1 MWAMGH
7 CICQILTVFVVACQ
21 PLLSFCA
28 TQPDPLAQE
37 KQLIKMGKLP
47 QAEAALRNASQANP
61 NSSAVH
67 GLLGEV
73 LLKEQKYEDSVQEL
87 GLAAQA
93 NPDSLHYVVLLSEAL
108 IGWRHFGVAVDYLNA
123 VKPKFDGHAELHYLT
138 ALALYSENNL
148 KDAKPEI
155 ETALRLQPNLA
166 QASYLLAGCVA
177 SEGDYSQAEDIFS
190 ALIKKHPHNPQY
202 WIGLAQVRAKE
213 NKNAESVSAA
223 RRALSLAPRNAH
235 VQYVTATVLMQSGNF
250 SEAVSMF
257 EKLERLNSNVLEV
270 HVALARLY
278 AHQGRRELAHKEAGL
293 AEALQQKN
301 SSQPEQKPAAAAEY
315 PAPQ

>member
-1 MWAMGH
+1 MGH
-7 CICQILTVFVVACQ
+7 CWCRTLTVLLLACFSV
-21 PLLSFCA
+21 LSFCA
-28 TQPDPLAQE
+28 TQPDPLARAKE
-37 KQLIKMGKLP
+37 LIKMGKLQ
-47 QAEAALRNASQANP
+47 QAEAVLRTASQASP
-61 NSSAVH
+61 DSSDLH

-93 NPDSLHYVVLLSEAL
+93 SPDSLHYVVLLSEAL

-123 VKPKFDGHAELHYLT
+123 VKPKFDGHAEFHYLT

-166 QASYLLAGCVA
+166 QASYLLGGCVA
-177 SEGDYSQAEDIFS
+177 SEGDYSQAESIFS
-190 ALIKKHPHNPQY
+190 ALTNKHPRNPQY
-202 WIGLAQVRAKE
+202 WTGLAQVLAKQ
-213 NKNAESVSAA
+213 NKNVEAVRAA

-250 SEAVSMF
+250 PEAVSMF
-257 EKLERLNSNVLEV
+257 EKLERLNGNVLEV

-278 AHQGRRELAHKEAGL
+278 AHQGRHDLAHKEAEL
-293 AEALQQKN
+293 AQALQQAN
-301 SSQPEQKPAAAAEY
+301 SSQDQKPAATAEY
-315 PAPQ
+315 PAQ

>member
-7 CICQILTVFVVACQ
+7 CWCRALTVFVLACQ
-21 PLLSFCA
+21 PLLSFCEI
-28 TQPDPLAQE
+28 QPDPLARGKE
-37 KQLIKMGKLP
+37 LIKTGKLQ
-47 QAEAALRNASQANP
+47 QAEAVLRDASQANP
-61 NSSAVH
+61 NSSDLH

-73 LLKEQKYEDSVQEL
+73 LLKEQRYEDSVQEL

-93 NPDSLHYVVLLSEAL
+93 SPDSLQYVVLLSEAL

-123 VKPKFDGHAELHYLT
+123 VKPKFEAHAELHYLT

-155 ETALRLQPNLA
+155 EAALRLQPNLA

-177 SEGDYSQAEDIFS
+177 SEGDYSQAETIFS
-190 ALIKKHPHNPQY
+190 ALAKRHPHNPRY
-202 WIGLAQVRAKE
+202 WAGLAQVLAKQ
-213 NKNAESVSAA
+213 NKDASAVGAA
-223 RRALSLAPRNAH
+223 RRALSLAPRDAH
-235 VQYVTATVLMQSGNF
+235 VQYVTATVLMQFGNF
-250 SEAVSMF
+250 PEAVSMF
-257 EKLERLNSNVLEV
+257 EKLERVNGNVLEV

-278 AHQGRRELAHKEAGL
+278 ARQGRPELAQQEAEL
-293 AEALQQKN
+293 ARAVQEKN
-301 SSQPEQKPAAAAEY
+301 SSQRDQRPDASVEY

>member
-1 MWAMGH
+1 M
-7 CICQILTVFVVACQ
+7 
-21 PLLSFCA
+21 
-28 TQPDPLAQE
+28 
-37 KQLIKMGKLP
+37 IKMGKLL
-47 QAEAALRNASQANP
+47 QAEAVLRIALQTNP
-61 NSSAVH
+61 NSSDLH

-93 NPDSLHYVVLLSEAL
+93 SPDSLLYAVLLSEAL

-123 VKPKFDGHAELHYLT
+123 VKPKFDGHAELHYLV

-155 ETALRLQPNLA
+155 EAALRLQPNLA

-177 SEGDYSQAEDIFS
+177 SEGDYAQAETIFS
-190 ALIKKHPHNPQY
+190 ALTKKHPHNSQY
-202 WIGLAQVRAKE
+202 WTGLAQVLAKE
-213 NKNAESVSAA
+213 NKNPEAVGAA
-223 RRALSLAPRNAH
+223 RRALSLSPRNTH
-235 VQYVTATVLMQSGNF
+235 VQYVTATLLMQSGDF
-250 SEAVSMF
+250 ADAVSMF

-278 AHQGRRELAHKEAGL
+278 AHQGRRELAHKEAEL
-293 AEALQQKN
+293 AQALQQKN
-301 SSQPEQKPAAAAEY
+301 SSQPDQTPAATTEY

>member
-1 MWAMGH
+1 MAG
-7 CICQILTVFVVACQ
+7 Q

-28 TQPDPLAQE
+28 TQPDPFARGKE
-37 KQLIKMGKLP
+37 LINMGKLQ
-47 QAEAALRNASQANP
+47 QAEAVLRDASQANP
-61 NSSAVH
+61 NSSDLH

-93 NPDSLHYVVLLSEAL
+93 SPDSMHYVVLLSEAL

-123 VKPKFDGHAELHYLT
+123 VKPKFDSYAELHYLT

-148 KDAKPEI
+148 KNAKPEI
-155 ETALRLQPNLA
+155 EAALRLQPNLD

-177 SEGDYSQAEDIFS
+177 SEGDYAQAESIFS
-190 ALIKKHPHNPQY
+190 ALTKKHPRNPQY
-202 WIGLAQVRAKE
+202 WTGLAQVLAKE
-213 NKNAESVSAA
+213 NKNSGAVGAA
-223 RRALSLAPRNAH
+223 RRALSLSPQNAH
-235 VQYVTATVLMQSGNF
+235 VQYVTATVLMQAGNF
-250 SEAVSMF
+250 PDAVSMF

-278 AHQGRRELAHKEAGL
+278 AHQGRRELAHKEAEL
-293 AEALQQKN
+293 AQALQEKT
-301 SSQPEQKPAAAAEY
+301 SSQQDQKPAANTEY